1 MSLGGRWGPGQ
12 PPTEQPESGP
22 GVTAGPEGRGLL
34 RSAEIPAEKSSS
46 RPQGFLSQPVCPLS
60 RAQKLCYFSLRWEEF
75 HNRAWLCGWSWEVEG
90 SSLWRNEQFG
100 AGGVDLLGA
109 RLEPEGPSS
118 LGEGGPVPVGLLQP
132 LLTQPS
138 HQLPGSSAGWSL
150 L

>member
-1 MSLGGRWGPGQ
+1 M
-12 PPTEQPESGP
+12 
-22 GVTAGPEGRGLL
+22 
-34 RSAEIPAEKSSS
+34 
-46 RPQGFLSQPVCPLS
+46 
-60 RAQKLCYFSLRWEEF
+60 
-75 HNRAWLCGWSWEVEG
+75 
-90 SSLWRNEQFG
+90 WRNEQFG

-150 L
+150 LWSQGQCQLPGLHGHCHQGTGRLLHQVLIPKGQVRGRRLGGTGKEPLTSESGDWKLCFCSLCLQRKTIF